1 VSADRCPA
9 CSAVVAADAPWCSL
23 CYADLRT
30 PALVPDAPVV
40 VSDLPVV
47 ETVPEPAE
55 APADGPAVDSVS
67 VEGVPAQGPAPGTEK
82 GWPCHTC
89 GAVVS
94 YDASMCSTCG
104 AGFLPDSSSVSV
116 RLPLVGR
123 VGPDTS
129 KVGLILGGIAVIT
142 VVMVLLLSVAS
153 LLVK

>member
-1 VSADRCPA
+1 VSPDRCPA
-9 CSAVVAADAPWCSL
+9 CSAAVAADALWCSL

-40 VSDLPVV
+40 VTDLPVV
-47 ETVPEPAE
+47 ETAPEPLE
-55 APADGPAVDSVS
+55 IAPAEEVA
-67 VEGVPAQGPAPGTEK
+67 VEGVPTQGPAPLTEK

-89 GAVVS
+89 GSVVS

-116 RLPLVGR
+116 RLPLVGH